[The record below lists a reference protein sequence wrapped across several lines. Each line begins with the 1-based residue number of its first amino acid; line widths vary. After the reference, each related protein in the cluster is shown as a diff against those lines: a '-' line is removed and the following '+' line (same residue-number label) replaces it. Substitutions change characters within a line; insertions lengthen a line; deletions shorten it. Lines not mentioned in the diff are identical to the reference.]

1 MTGFELYEKL
11 KSGEY
16 SLKGISD
23 VKNSI
28 HQIKINNDNYY
39 VYQHIESTINH
50 GNDRLKLKAFDAD
63 LNMVIVEQ
71 KPSVVRVSK
80 IGSIADLVVEQP
92 ERDWTEYVDN
102 GSYAKTIAG
111 YVDNRYYS
119 YNEVDTVEG
128 ESSE

>member
-1 MTGFELYEKL
+1 MTGFELYGKL

-28 HQIKINNDNYY
+28 HQIQINNDKYY

-50 GNDRLKLKAFDAD
+50 GNDRLKLKAFDD
-63 LNMVIVEQ
+63 SLNSVIVEQ

-92 ERDWTEYVDN
+92 ERDWREYVDS
-102 GSYAKTIAG
+102 GSYDKTIAG

-119 YNEVDTVEG
+119 YNTTDTAEG
-128 ESSE
+128 EQRE

>member
-1 MTGFELYEKL
+1 MNGFELYGKL

-50 GNDRLKLKAFDAD
+50 GNDRLKLKAFDDD

-92 ERDWTEYVDN
+92 ERDWREYVDN
-102 GSYAKTIAG
+102 GSYDKTITG
-111 YVDNRYYS
+111 YVDNHYYS
-119 YNEVDTVEG
+119 YNAVEG

>member
-1 MTGFELYEKL
+1 MTGFELFNKL

-28 HQIKINNDNYY
+28 HKIQINNDKYY

-50 GNDRLKLKAFDAD
+50 GNDRLKLKAFDDA

-80 IGSIADLVVEQP
+80 VGSIADIVVKQP

-102 GSYAKTIAG
+102 GGYDKTITG
-111 YVDNRYYS
+111 YVDNRYYI
-119 YNEVDTVEG
+119 YNTTDTADG
-128 ESSE
+128 EQNE

>member
-1 MTGFELYEKL
+1 MTGFELFNKL

-28 HQIKINNDNYY
+28 HQIKINNDKYY
-39 VYQHIESTINH
+39 VYQCIEIVKNR
-50 GNDRLKLKAFDAD
+50 GNDMLKLKAFDAD

-80 IGSIADLVVEQP
+80 VGSIADIVVKQP

-102 GSYAKTIAG
+102 GGYDKTITG

-119 YNEVDTVEG
+119 YNAVEG
-128 ESSE
+128 ENSE

>member
-16 SLKGISD
+16 SLNGISD

-28 HQIKINNDNYY
+28 HKIQINNDKYY

-50 GNDRLKLKAFDAD
+50 GNDRLKLKAFDDA
-63 LNMVIVEQ
+63 LNSVIVEQ

-80 IGSIADLVVEQP
+80 VGSIVDLVVKQP
-92 ERDWTEYVDN
+92 ERDWREYVDS
-102 GSYAKTIAG
+102 GSYDKTITG

-119 YNEVDTVEG
+119 YNAVEG
-128 ESSE
+128 ENSE

>member
-1 MTGFELYEKL
+1 MTGFELFNKL

-39 VYQHIESTINH
+39 VYQHIESTINQ

-80 IGSIADLVVEQP
+80 VGSIADLVVEQP
-92 ERDWTEYVDN
+92 ERDWREYVDG
-102 GSYAKTIAG
+102 GSYDKTITG

-119 YNEVDTVEG
+119 YNAVDTVEG
-128 ESSE
+128 EKVE